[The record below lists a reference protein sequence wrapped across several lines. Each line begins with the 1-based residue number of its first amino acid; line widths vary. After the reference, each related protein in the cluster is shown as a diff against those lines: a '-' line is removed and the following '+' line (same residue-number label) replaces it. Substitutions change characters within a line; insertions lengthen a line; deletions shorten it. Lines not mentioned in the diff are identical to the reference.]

1 MRIAMMGSGGIGGYL
16 GAKLAQ
22 IGEDVTFIA
31 RGSHLA
37 AMCEQGLCLESPL
50 GGIKIPR
57 VSATDRPSEVGFV
70 DLVIFAVK
78 LYDSESAA
86 AAVMPMVGPKTK
98 VVTLQNGIDS
108 VATLAKHVPHQQI
121 VPGATYISAAISSPG
136 VIVHAGGNTQLLLGG
151 RNDPVIEAFE
161 SACSRAG
168 GIDVQ
173 IAEDIEKVL
182 WIKFITVS
190 AFSGATSL
198 MRCGIGPIL
207 ANPESRIFLEQLRDE
222 GMAVAAAAGHKM
234 AKGYEEKVTSLWKS
248 FPAET
253 KSSMAIDLEKGKPI
267 EIEWLSGRVHTLGNE
282 LGVMT
287 PAHTAVYRELH
298 LHATGAPHLQ

>member
-16 GAKLAQ
+16 GARLAQ
-22 IGEDVTFIA
+22 AGEDVTFIA

-37 AMCEQGLCLESPL
+37 AMQEQGLCLESPL
-50 GGIKIPR
+50 GGIKLPH
-57 VSATDRPSEVGFV
+57 VSATDTPLEVGFV

-86 AAVMPMVGPKTK
+86 AAIMPLVGPKTR

-108 VATLAKHVPHQQI
+108 VATLAKYVPRAQI
-121 VPGATYISAAISSPG
+121 VPGATYISASVGRPG
-136 VIVHAGGNTQLLLGG
+136 VIVHAGGNTQVILGG
-151 RNDPVIEAFE
+151 RNEPVIEAFG

-168 GIDVQ
+168 GIDIQ
-173 IAEDIEKVL
+173 IVEDIEQVL
-182 WIKFITVS
+182 WVKFITVS

-198 MRCGIGPIL
+198 MRCGIGPIF
-207 ANPESRIFLEQLRDE
+207 ADAESRIFLEQLRDE
-222 GMAVAAAAGHKM
+222 GMAVAAAAGHAM
-234 AKGYEEKVTSLWKS
+234 AEGYEKQVESLWKT

-253 KSSMAIDLEKGKPI
+253 QSSMAIDLGKEKPI
-267 EIEWLSGRVHTLGNE
+267 EIAWLSGRIHALGNE

-287 PAHTAVYRELH
+287 PAHSAVYRALH
-298 LHATGAPHLQ
+298 LHAAGTPLS

>member
-16 GAKLAQ
+16 GARLVQ
-22 IGEDVTFIA
+22 IGEDITFIA

-37 AMCEQGLCLESPL
+37 AMRAKGLCLDSPL
-50 GGIKIPR
+50 GRIELSH
-57 VSATDRPSEVGFV
+57 VSATDTPSDVGLV

-86 AAVMPMVGPKTK
+86 AAIMPLVGAQTRVM
-98 VVTLQNGIDS
+98 TLQNGIDS
-108 VATLAKHVPHQQI
+108 VATLAKHVPRAQI
-121 VPGATYISAAISSPG
+121 VPGATYISAAIGSPG

-151 RNDPVIEAFE
+151 RNDPVIEAFA

-168 GIDVQ
+168 GIDIEIV
-173 IAEDIEKVL
+173 EDIEQVL
-182 WIKFITVS
+182 WVKFITVS

-198 MRCGIGPIL
+198 MRCGIGPIF
-207 ANPESRIFLEQLRDE
+207 ANPESRVFLQQLRDE

-234 AKGYEEKVTSLWKS
+234 AEGYEEKVTSLWES

-253 KSSMAIDLEKGKPI
+253 KSSMAIDLGRGKPI
-267 EIEWLSGRVHTLGNE
+267 EIAWLSGRIHALGKD

-287 PAHTAVYRELH
+287 PAHTAVYRALH
-298 LHATGAPHLQ
+298 LHAAGASFS

>member
-16 GAKLAQ
+16 GARLAQ
-22 IGEDVTFIA
+22 IGEDITFIA

-37 AMCEQGLCLESPL
+37 AIRDKGLSLESPL
-50 GGIKIPR
+50 GGIKISL

-86 AAVMPMVGPKTK
+86 AAIMPMVGPKTK

-121 VPGATYISAAISSPG
+121 VPGATYISAAVSDPG
-136 VIVHAGGNTQLLLGG
+136 VIVHAGGNTQLLVGG
-151 RNDPVIEAFE
+151 RNDPVIEAFA

-168 GIDVQ
+168 GIDIKIV
-173 IAEDIEKVL
+173 EDIDHVL

-198 MRCGIGPIL
+198 MRCGIGPIF
-207 ANPESRIFLEQLRDE
+207 ANPESCIFLEQLRDE

-234 AKGYEEKVTSLWKS
+234 AEDYEEKVTSLWKS

-253 KSSMAIDLEKGKPI
+253 KSSMAIDLGRGKPI
-267 EIEWLSGRVHTLGNE
+267 EIAWLSGRIHALGKE

-287 PAHTAVYRELH
+287 PAHTAVFRALH
-298 LHATGAPHLQ
+298 VHARGAPS